1 MVRRARSSLL
11 PRYEAQLAT
20 LVEAPPEG
28 DDWLHEQKLDGYRI
42 GARVDAAEGGVRL
55 WSRRGQDW
63 TDAFP
68 SVAAAVAAL
77 GARRALLDGE
87 VAVLLPN
94 GVTSFQAL
102 QARGAGTALT
112 YFVFDLLYLDGDDL
126 RPLPLEERKRR
137 LRALLDGARAGS
149 GKHADVLRYSDHI
162 AGSGA
167 AFFAQACKL
176 GLEGIVSKR
185 RDAAYHGG
193 RNMDWRKAK
202 CLRRQELVIGGF
214 TEPEGSRVGLGSLV
228 LGYYDGP
235 RLRWAGSVGTG
246 PGWTADFLRDLRQRL
261 DRIET
266 AAAPFDPP
274 VADPWLR
281 RHARWVRPE
290 LVAEIA
296 FAEWTHDNRIRH
308 PSMQGLRADKAARDV
323 TRERPAAAPQPSP
336 PSLPAR
342 PSPRRPRRTKR

>member
-1 MVRRARSSLL
+1 MVRRASSSSPL
-11 PRYEAQLAT
+11 RYEAQLAT

-28 DDWLHEQKLDGYRI
+28 DDWWHEQKLDGYRI
-42 GARVDAAEGGVRL
+42 GARVDEGDVRL
-55 WSRRGQDW
+55 WSRSGQDW

-102 QARGAGTALT
+102 QTRGAGTALT
-112 YFVFDLLYLDGDDL
+112 YFVFDLLHLGGDDL

-137 LRALLDGARAGS
+137 LRALLDGAPKGTGKQAG
-149 GKHADVLRYSDHI
+149 VIRYSDHI

-185 RDAAYHGG
+185 RDAPYHGG

-202 CLRRQELVIGGF
+202 CLHRQELVIGGF
-214 TEPEGSRVGLGSLV
+214 TEPEGSRVGIGSLV

-235 RLRWAGSVGTG
+235 RLQWAGSVGTG
-246 PGWTADFLRDLRQRL
+246 PGWTAAFLRDLRRRL
-261 DRIET
+261 DRIE
-266 AAAPFDPP
+266 AATSPFDPP
-274 VADPWLR
+274 VADSWLQ

-290 LVAEIA
+290 LVAEVA
-296 FAEWTHDNRIRH
+296 FTEWTDDHRIRH

-323 TRERPAAAPQPSP
+323 TRERPTAAPQPSP